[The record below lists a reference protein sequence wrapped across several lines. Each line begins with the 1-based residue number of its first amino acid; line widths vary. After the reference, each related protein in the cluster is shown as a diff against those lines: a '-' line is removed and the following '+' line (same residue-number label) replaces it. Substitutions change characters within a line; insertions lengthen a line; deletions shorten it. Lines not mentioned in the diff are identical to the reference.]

1 MDERGER
8 SDGAADE
15 RDAPGRGGAGSATPA
30 HWGGVGAGPPPG
42 AAGRSVG
49 GAEARAVV
57 RERGRRTLGRTQ
69 LQRRHAQLADVSPH
83 VGRLDE
89 AAVHDLMRADPDAA
103 VALLADLACAT
114 DPQLRAQARRLAARV
129 FVRAGRLGATGTR
142 GYRRLAPQRGAG
154 EGDLDLDLSFEVAG
168 GKPRH
173 VDDLVS
179 RRWAAPPL
187 ALCLLVDHSG
197 SMEGHAVGLAAMAA
211 AAVVL
216 ARAERASISVVA
228 FAKDALVL
236 QNQGEERPAAALVD
250 DLLSLRGKGRT
261 DLALALRTA
270 STQLNRG
277 HGLERRVIVLSDCR
291 PTAGADPLRA
301 LAGLDR
307 VDVLGSSD
315 DPESVQFGRA
325 LALRARGCYRSATN
339 YVQLRAGLL
348 TLLS

>member
-1 MDERGER
+1 M
-8 SDGAADE
+8 
-15 RDAPGRGGAGSATPA
+15 RD
-30 HWGGVGAGPPPG
+30 
-42 AAGRSVG
+42 
-49 GAEARAVV
+49 
-57 RERGRRTLGRTQ
+57 RGRRTLGRSQ
-69 LQRRHAQLADVSPH
+69 LERRHAQLAEVSPQ
-83 VGRLDE
+83 VGSLDE
-89 AAVHDLMRADPDAA
+89 GAFHDLLRKDPDAA
-103 VALLADLACAT
+103 VALLADLAAAT

-129 FVRAGRLGATGTR
+129 FVRAGRLGAARTR
-142 GYRRLAPQRGAG
+142 GFRRLTPQRGAT

-173 VDDLVS
+173 ADDLVS
-179 RRWAAPPL
+179 RRWAAPQQ

-216 ARAERASISVVA
+216 ARVERASVSVIA

-236 QNQGEERPAAALVD
+236 QNQGETRPPAALVD

-270 STQLNRG
+270 STQLNRRPG
-277 HGLERRVIVLSDCR
+277 AERRVIVLSDCR
-291 PTAGADPLRA
+291 PTAGTDPLAA
-301 LAGLDR
+301 LTGLDR

-315 DPESVQFGRA
+315 DPESVRSGRE
-325 LALRARGCYRSATN
+325 LAVRARGCYRSATN
-339 YVQLRAGLL
+339 YVRLRDGLL